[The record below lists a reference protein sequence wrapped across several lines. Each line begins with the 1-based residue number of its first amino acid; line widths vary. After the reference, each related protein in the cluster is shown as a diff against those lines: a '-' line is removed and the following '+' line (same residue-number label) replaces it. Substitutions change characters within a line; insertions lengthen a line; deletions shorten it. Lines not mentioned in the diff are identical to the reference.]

1 MTVPHDVE
9 GLSPA
14 AYYAWQLEDSDEFWR
29 RMGGRP
35 DLAGRDVLDLG
46 CGHGALSVQLARAGA
61 RVLGVDLDAERVAF
75 AREHAASAHPEL
87 ADRLAFATAD
97 VGDLDRRFDA
107 VVSKDTFEHVQDLP
121 GVLAALAARLR
132 PGGVVLA
139 GFSPLYPS
147 PWGDHGAAGLRVPW
161 AHLVLGERGVVARA
175 RRRGRE
181 VATLADLGLNGWG
194 IAEYRDAFA
203 RSPLEVVSLRT
214 NRGDKRLL
222 PVLGWVGRAVPPLA
236 RYCTVS
242 VYVTLRRPGGS

>member
-1 MTVPHDVE
+1 M
-9 GLSPA
+9 
-14 AYYAWQLEDSDEFWR
+14 
-29 RMGGRP
+29 
-35 DLAGRDVLDLG
+35 
-46 CGHGALSVQLARAGA
+46 
-61 RVLGVDLDAERVAF
+61 
-75 AREHAASAHPEL
+75 
-87 ADRLAFATAD
+87 
-97 VGDLDRRFDA
+97 
-107 VVSKDTFEHVQDLP
+107 
-121 GVLAALAARLR
+121 
-132 PGGVVLA
+132 
-139 GFSPLYPS
+139 
-147 PWGDHGAAGLRVPW
+147 
-161 AHLVLGERGVVARA
+161 ARA